1 MRKGMAI
8 LLAVLLALASVSF
21 AAADETAYRVVMD
34 DAAGLMD
41 SAEEAQVQA
50 EMEAVAQ
57 YCNVGCYTYGGSS
70 SADVLDKAETWGRKQ
85 FGDAEFTVFI
95 IDMATRRIGIF
106 SSRGIVR
113 VVTKAKANVI
123 TDNVYKLA
131 SAGKYG
137 ECAAEAFRQ
146 EAQVLG
152 GYEIASPMRTATNAL
167 VAVAAAI
174 LLAYLLIYSQMEKE
188 TKVSVPGIITV
199 MAAGAGT
206 AVVAKKLSRTVRHE
220 SSSGHGGSF
229 GGGGGGGFSGGGGGG
244 GSHGF

>member
-1 MRKGMAI
+1 MRKGFVI
-8 LLAVLLALASVSF
+8 LLCALLALASVSC

-57 YCNVGCYTYGGSS
+57 YCNVGCYTAGSG
-70 SADVLDKAETWGRKQ
+70 SADVLDKAEAWGRRE
-85 FGDAEFTVFI
+85 FGDTEFTVFI

-152 GYEIASPMRTATNAL
+152 GYKIASPMRTATNAL

-206 AVVAKKLSRTVRHE
+206 AVLAKKLTRTVRHE

-244 GSHGF
+244 GGSHGF